1 MTQTCPC
8 PHAVVRLG
16 WASCRY
22 SARHPGPPNS
32 SPLLYSGP
40 LKGKFLHFHSSS
52 FFSSRIPF
60 KPHLRRYTDYF
71 WVWDLRYFV
80 TFFGYFL
87 LELLQSSS
95 VIFFF
100 FNHCPS
106 CHLLCEAFPSPS
118 PPENRVLAFCV
129 SRPGMVV
136 HLGCWDSI

>member
-32 SPLLYSGP
+32 SPRLYSGP
-40 LKGKFLHFHSSS
+40 LKGKFLHFHGSS
-52 FFSSRIPF
+52 FFFSRIPF

-100 FNHCPS
+100 LTIALAVTS
-106 CHLLCEAFPSPS
+106 SVKPS
-118 PPENRVLAFCV
+118 PPLPLLRTGFLPSV
-129 SRPGMVV
+129 SHGQA
-136 HLGCWDSI
+136 W